1 MQEPLGPAI
10 LAEGL
15 TKTFDAGRTSQQPT
29 VVAVDHVNLNVG
41 AGEFYGFLGPN
52 GAGKST
58 TIKML
63 TGLLRPTSGKIVIA
77 GFDLAADP
85 LQVKAHIGVLPEDLN
100 LYERLTA
107 AEFLVFAARMHGLAV
122 AEANRRAEELLQ
134 LMELEESSG
143 KLIIDFSMGM
153 KKKVALA
160 GAMIHAPR
168 VLFLDEPFNGI
179 DALSA
184 RSIRD
189 VLHRMTEAG
198 TTIFFSSH
206 VMEVVEKLCTRLAII
221 AHGQLVGEGTL
232 DMLRQQANAPSASL
246 DEVFYRLVRGDTSP
260 LLVSESS
267 DSDISGAGDAHADDL
282 SWLSPV

>member
-1 MQEPLGPAI
+1 MQESRGPAI

-15 TKTFDAGRTSQQPT
+15 TKTFDVGRGAQRQTIA
-29 VVAVDHVNLNVG
+29 AVDHVDLQVG

-63 TGLLRPTSGKIVIA
+63 TGLLRPTSGKVVIA
-77 GFDLAADP
+77 GCDLAADP
-85 LQVKAHIGVLPEDLN
+85 LEVKARIGVLPEDLN

-107 AEFLVFAARMHGLAV
+107 AEFLIFAARMHGLPA
-122 AEANRRAEELLQ
+122 AEARRRADELLQ
-134 LMELEESSG
+134 LMELEETPG

-189 VLHRMTEAG
+189 VLHRMTAAG

-221 AHGQLVGEGTL
+221 AHGKLVGEGTL
-232 DMLRQQANAPSASL
+232 DMLREQAHAPDASL
-246 DEVFYRLVRGDTSP
+246 DEVFYRLVRGEPAPAAGEPD
-260 LLVSESS
+260 SES
-267 DSDISGAGDAHADDL
+267 DGQDANAAPSHDL
-282 SWLSPV
+282 SWLSGQ